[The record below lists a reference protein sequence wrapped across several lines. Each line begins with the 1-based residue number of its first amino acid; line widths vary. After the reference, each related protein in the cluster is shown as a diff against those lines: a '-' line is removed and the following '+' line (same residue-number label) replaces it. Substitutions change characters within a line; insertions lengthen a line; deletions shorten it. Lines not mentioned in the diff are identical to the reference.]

1 MHSSHTHTNTLHMH
15 TPRHTKTKKVY
26 HLLLKN
32 VRSTYFTTK
41 NGQCDIYHRLSL
53 SQSTT
58 YLCLVDIF
66 SCLRVNNL
74 NLSNR
79 EFRYLPSLS
88 LTEAEEAHMERTAN
102 VPVCA
107 ELEECLSK
115 SRQSAEDANRCPP
128 KDRSTDCGR
137 TQYFGVGPGL
147 RANPRWRQV
156 FAYLCVCLCVFVFVC
171 VQVYECLRVP
181 HNTLESLTVLTN
193 RLGCMNEY
201 VAQAAFPLVDP
212 ELQTGAV
219 CANVF
224 GCACV
229 GV

>member
-1 MHSSHTHTNTLHMH
+1 MHSSHKHKHSTC
-15 TPRHTKTKKVY
+15 TPVHTKTKKI
-26 HLLLKN
+26 LLLKN
-32 VRSTYFTTK
+32 VRSTHFTTQ
-41 NGQCDIYHRLSL
+41 NSQCDINYRLSL

-58 YLCLVDIF
+58 YLCLVAIF

-74 NLSNR
+74 NSNNR

-88 LTEAEEAHMERTAN
+88 LTEAEEEHIERTAN

-115 SRQSAEDANRCPP
+115 SQQSAEDANRCPP

-156 FAYLCVCLCVFVFVC
+156 YVFLCVCLCVFLFVC
-171 VQVYECLRVP
+171 VHVYECLRVP

-193 RLGCMNEY
+193 RLGCLNEY
-201 VAQAAFPLVDP
+201 VD
-212 ELQTGAV
+212 
-219 CANVF
+219 
-224 GCACV
+224 
-229 GV
+229 